1 MSKECF
7 IENDMNEKA
16 PTQPPRGE
24 GKMKNEEWR
33 LREMKIKG

>member
-1 MSKECF
+1 MKNE
-7 IENDMNEKA
+7 ELRMKNEKEH
-16 PTQPPRGE
+16 TQPPLGE